1 MDYNGNRT
9 CIQRGNYHRM
19 AANCSCENRTSP
31 VEVNIPSRP
40 VGISNVT
47 VQTFGDIYPPQKA
60 LNVGTVFAALDN
72 TIKYTCC
79 FSQRMIGGANE
90 NQ

>member
-19 AANCSCENRTSP
+19 AANCSCENRTFP

-40 VGISNVT
+40 VGISYVT
-47 VQTFGDIYPPQKA
+47 GIDLWRY
-60 LNVGTVFAALDN
+60 LSAAKGSERWNSLCRPRLSLH
-72 TIKYTCC
+72 IHLLL
-79 FSQRMIGGANE
+79 F
-90 NQ
+90 

>member
-19 AANCSCENRTSP
+19 AANCSCENRTFP

-40 VGISNVT
+40 VGISYVT
-47 VQTFGDIYPPQKA
+47 VQTSIIPSHPP
-60 LNVGTVFAALDN
+60 AAFL
-72 TIKYTCC
+72 
-79 FSQRMIGGANE
+79 SA
-90 NQ
+90 

>member
-40 VGISNVT
+40 VGISYVT

-60 LNVGTVFAALDN
+60 LNVGTVFAALDYPF
-72 TIKYTCC
+72 TSTCC
-79 FSQRMIGGANE
+79 FSQRMKGGAYE
-90 NQ
+90 

>member
-40 VGISNVT
+40 VGIS
-47 VQTFGDIYPPQKA
+47 YPPQKA
-60 LNVGTVFAALDN
+60 LNVGTVFAALDYPF
-72 TIKYTCC
+72 TSTCC
-79 FSQRMIGGANE
+79 FSKRMKGGAYE
-90 NQ
+90 

>member
-19 AANCSCENRTSP
+19 AANCSCENRTFP

-40 VGISNVT
+40 VGISYVT

-60 LNVGTVFAALDN
+60 QYLPPSIIPSHPPAAFL
-72 TIKYTCC
+72 
-79 FSQRMIGGANE
+79 SA
-90 NQ
+90 